1 MLNHPQLL
9 FSVLLLTMTVATTPA
24 NPFSPQDKNQSEG
37 DQAGQLVEDQVLDEA
52 RTVGKPRSRAEFG
65 AWQEIRETKDVRKQ
79 GRLAERFL
87 KKFPDSGLTAWA
99 HLAIANAAFSRNDVD
114 RFIRHGE
121 EALLELPDTVEL
133 LAPLANIYSES
144 KRIER
149 ASDYAGRALELLDQL
164 EKPMGQNTV
173 DWIAMKQGWA
183 ADAHYAMGRSILEVW
198 TKSPKKPVSD
208 LQEAVEH
215 LKQTLKMNPGHGYA
229 AFRLG
234 FAASRTHDY
243 DTALLAYARAAVV
256 EGPAA
261 NSAKG
266 HVQRLHDGL
275 KNVPNSRWASTN
287 ANKIIRD
294 ERKRLETEMDAKEQ
308 EYSRLA
314 AEHDAAA
321 AQEAAAPSLVE

>member
-1 MLNHPQLL
+1 MKNPRWLS
-9 FSVLLLTMTVATTPA
+9 SVLLLAMTVAATPA
-24 NPFSPQDKNQSEG
+24 TPFSPQDKKQSEG
-37 DQAGQLVEDQVLDEA
+37 DPAGQLVEDQVLDEA
-52 RTVGKPRSRAEFG
+52 RTVGKPRSREEFR
-65 AWQEIRETKDVRKQ
+65 AWEEIRETSDVRKQ
-79 GRLAERFL
+79 SRLAERFL

-99 HLAIANAAFSRNDVD
+99 HLAIANAAFSRNDTD

-121 EALLELPDTVEL
+121 EALLELPDTPEI
-133 LAPLANIYSES
+133 LAPLANIYSET

-149 ASDYAGRALELLDQL
+149 ATDYATRALGLLDQI
-164 EKPMGQNTV
+164 EKPEGQDTL
-173 DWIAMKQGWA
+173 DWVAMKQGWA

-198 TKSPKKPVSD
+198 TKSPNKPVGD
-208 LQEAVEH
+208 LEEAVEH

-243 DTALLAYARAAVV
+243 DTALLAYARAAVI

-266 HVQRLHDGL
+266 HVKRLHDGL
-275 KNVPNSRWASTN
+275 KNVPNSQWASTN

-294 ERKRLETEMDAKEQ
+294 ERKQLEAEMDAKEK

-314 AEHDAAA
+314 AEYDAAA
-321 AQEAAAPSLVE
+321 LKEAAAPSLVE

>member
-1 MLNHPQLL
+1 MLKHPRLL
-9 FSVLLLTMTVATTPA
+9 FSVLMLAMTVATTPA
-24 NPFSPQDKNQSEG
+24 NPISPQDKKQSEG
-37 DQAGQLVEDQVLDEA
+37 DPAGQLVEDQVLDEA

-65 AWQEIRETKDVRKQ
+65 AWQEIRETTDVRKQ

-121 EALLELPDTVEL
+121 EALIELPDTVEL

-144 KRIER
+144 KRIDR
-149 ASDYAGRALELLDQL
+149 ASDYAARALELLDQL
-164 EKPMGQNTV
+164 EKPEGQNTV

-198 TKSPKKPVSD
+198 TRSPSKPVGD
-208 LQEAVEH
+208 LEEAVEH

-287 ANKIIRD
+287 ANRIIRD
-294 ERKRLETEMDAKEQ
+294 ERKRLETEMDEKEQ

-314 AEHDAAA
+314 AEYDAAA
-321 AQEAAAPSLVE
+321 VQEAAAPSLVE

>member
-1 MLNHPQLL
+1 MKNPRLL
-9 FSVLLLTMTVATTPA
+9 FSVVMLAMTVAVTPA
-24 NPFSPQDKNQSEG
+24 NPFSPQDKKPSEG
-37 DQAGQLVEDQVLDEA
+37 DPAGQLVEDQVLDEA
-52 RTVGKPRSRAEFG
+52 RTVGKPRSREEFR
-65 AWQEIRETKDVRKQ
+65 AWEEIRETRDVRKQ
-79 GRLAERFL
+79 ARLAERFL

-99 HLAIANAAFSRNDVD
+99 HLAIANAAFSRNDTD

-121 EALLELPDTVEL
+121 EALLELPDTPEI
-133 LAPLANIYSES
+133 LAPLANIYSET

-149 ASDYAGRALELLDQL
+149 ATDYATRALQLLDQM
-164 EKPMGQNTV
+164 EKPEGQDTL
-173 DWIAMKQGWA
+173 DWVAMKQGWA
-183 ADAHYAMGRSILEVW
+183 ADAHYALGRSILEVW
-198 TKSPKKPVSD
+198 TKSPNKPVGD
-208 LQEAVEH
+208 LEEAVEH

-243 DTALLAYARAAVV
+243 DTALLAYARAAVI

-294 ERKRLETEMDAKEQ
+294 ERKRLESEMDAKEQ

-314 AEHDAAA
+314 AEYDAAA
-321 AQEAAAPSLVE
+321 PKEAAPPSLVE

>member
-1 MLNHPQLL
+1 MLKKPHLF
-9 FSVLLLTMTVATTPA
+9 FSVLLLAMTVATVPA
-24 NPFSPQDKNQSEG
+24 RAFSFQDKKQSEE
-37 DQAGQLVEDQVLDEA
+37 EDQVERLDEP
-52 RTVGKPRSRAEFG
+52 RTVGKPRSRAEYG
-65 AWQEIRETKDVRKQ
+65 AWQEISESRDLRKQ
-79 GRLAERFL
+79 ARLAEKFL

-99 HLAIANAAFSRNDVD
+99 HLAIANAAFSRNDID

-121 EALLELPDTVEL
+121 DALLELPDTPEL

-144 KRIER
+144 KRTDR
-149 ASDYAGRALELLDQL
+149 ATDYATRALQLLDQM
-164 EKPMGQNTV
+164 EKPMGQVTV

-183 ADAHYAMGRSILEVW
+183 ADAHYALGRSILEVW
-198 TKSPKKPVSD
+198 TKSPNKPVKD
-208 LQEAVEH
+208 LEVAVEH

-261 NSAKG
+261 ESAKG
-266 HVQRLHDGL
+266 HVRRLHDGL
-275 KNVPNSRWASTN
+275 RNVPNSRWASTN
-287 ANKIIRD
+287 ASNIIRD
-294 ERKRLETEMDAKEQ
+294 ERERLAAEMDAKEQ

-314 AEHDAAA
+314 AEYDSAMP
-321 AQEAAAPSLVE
+321 EIAAPPTLQ

>member
-1 MLNHPQLL
+1 MLKNPRLF
-9 FSVLLLTMTVATTPA
+9 FSVLLLAMTVATAPA
-24 NPFSPQDKNQSEG
+24 NPFSPQDKKPSEG
-37 DQAGQLVEDQVLDEA
+37 EPAGQLVEDQVLDEA

-149 ASDYAGRALELLDQL
+149 ASDYAARALALLDQL

-173 DWIAMKQGWA
+173 DWVAMKQGWA

-198 TKSPKKPVSD
+198 TKSPNKPVSD

-294 ERKRLETEMDAKEQ
+294 ERNRLETEMDAKEQ

-314 AEHDAAA
+314 SEYDAAA
-321 AQEAAAPSLVE
+321 AQKAAAPSLVE

>member
-1 MLNHPQLL
+1 MLKNRRLQ
-9 FSVLLLTMTVATTPA
+9 FSLLLLATTVAATPA
-24 NPFSPQDKNQSEG
+24 NPFPPQDKKQSEG
-37 DQAGQLVEDQVLDEA
+37 DPAGQLVEDQVLDEA
-52 RTVGKPRSRAEFG
+52 RTVGKPRSREEFR
-65 AWQEIRETKDVRKQ
+65 AWEEIRETRDVRKQ
-79 GRLAERFL
+79 SRLAERFL

-99 HLAIANAAFSRNDVD
+99 HLAIANAAFSRNDTD

-121 EALLELPDTVEL
+121 EALLELPDTPEI
-133 LAPLANIYSES
+133 LAPLANIYSET

-149 ASDYAGRALELLDQL
+149 ATDYATRALGLLDQM
-164 EKPMGQNTV
+164 EKPEGQDTL
-173 DWIAMKQGWA
+173 DWVAMKQGWA

-198 TKSPKKPVSD
+198 TKSPNKPVGD
-208 LQEAVEH
+208 LEEAVEH

-243 DTALLAYARAAVV
+243 DTALLAYARAAVI

-287 ANKIIRD
+287 ANKILRD
-294 ERKRLETEMDAKEQ
+294 ERKRLESEMDAKEQ

-314 AEHDAAA
+314 AEYDAAA
-321 AQEAAAPSLVE
+321 PKEAAPPSLVE

>member
-1 MLNHPQLL
+1 MLKNPRLF
-9 FSVLLLTMTVATTPA
+9 FSVLLLAMTVATAPA
-24 NPFSPQDKNQSEG
+24 NPFSPQDKKPSEDDQS
-37 DQAGQLVEDQVLDEA
+37 GQLVEDQVLDEA

-121 EALLELPDTVEL
+121 EALIELPDTVEL

-149 ASDYAGRALELLDQL
+149 ASDYAARALALLDQL

-173 DWIAMKQGWA
+173 DWVAMKQGWA

-198 TKSPKKPVSD
+198 TKSPNKPVSD

-294 ERKRLETEMDAKEQ
+294 ERNRLETEMDAKEQ
-308 EYSRLA
+308 EYPRLA
-314 AEHDAAA
+314 AEYDAAA

>member
-1 MLNHPQLL
+1 MLKPPRLP
-9 FSVLLLTMTVATTPA
+9 FALLLLAMTVATTPA
-24 NPFSPQDKNQSEG
+24 NPFPPQDKKQSEG
-37 DQAGQLVEDQVLDEA
+37 DPAGQLGEDQVLDEA
-52 RTVGKPRSRAEFG
+52 RTVGKPRSREEFR
-65 AWQEIRETKDVRKQ
+65 AWEEIRGTTDVRKQ
-79 GRLAERFL
+79 ARLAERFL

-99 HLAIANAAFSRNDVD
+99 HLAIANAAFSRNDTD

-121 EALLELPDTVEL
+121 EALLELPDTPEI
-133 LAPLANIYSES
+133 LAPLANIYSET

-149 ASDYAGRALELLDQL
+149 ATDYATRALGLLDRM
-164 EKPMGQNTV
+164 EKPEGQDTL
-173 DWIAMKQGWA
+173 DWVAMKQGWA
-183 ADAHYAMGRSILEVW
+183 ADAHYALGRSILEVW
-198 TKSPKKPVSD
+198 TKSPNKPVGD
-208 LQEAVEH
+208 LEEAVEH

-243 DTALLAYARAAVV
+243 DTALLAYARAAVI

-294 ERKRLETEMDAKEQ
+294 ERKRLESEMDAKEQ

-314 AEHDAAA
+314 AEYDAAVP
-321 AQEAAAPSLVE
+321 ENAAPPTLVE

>member
-1 MLNHPQLL
+1 MLKKPHLF
-9 FSVLLLTMTVATTPA
+9 FSVLLLAMAVATVPA
-24 NPFSPQDKNQSEG
+24 YPFSFQDKKQSE
-37 DQAGQLVEDQVLDEA
+37 DEVIDERLDEL
-52 RTVGKPRSRAEFG
+52 RTVGKPRSRAEYG
-65 AWQEIRETKDVRKQ
+65 AWQEISESHDLRKQ
-79 GRLAERFL
+79 ARLAEKFL

-99 HLAIANAAFSRNDVD
+99 HLAIANAAFSRNDID

-121 EALLELPDTVEL
+121 DALLELPDTPEL

-144 KRIER
+144 KRTDR
-149 ASDYAGRALELLDQL
+149 ATDYATRALQLLDQM
-164 EKPMGQNTV
+164 EKPMGQATV

-183 ADAHYAMGRSILEVW
+183 ADAHYALGRSILEVW
-198 TKSPKKPVSD
+198 TKSPNKPVKD
-208 LQEAVEH
+208 LEVAVEH

-261 NSAKG
+261 ESAKG
-266 HVQRLHDGL
+266 HVRRLHDGL
-275 KNVPNSRWASTN
+275 RNVPNSRWASTN
-287 ANKIIRD
+287 ASNIIRD
-294 ERKRLETEMDAKEQ
+294 ERERLAAEMDAKEQ

-314 AEHDAAA
+314 AEYDSAVP
-321 AQEAAAPSLVE
+321 EVAAPPSLQ

>member
-1 MLNHPQLL
+1 MLKNPRLF
-9 FSVLLLTMTVATTPA
+9 FSVLLLAMTVATAAA
-24 NPFSPQDKNQSEG
+24 NPFSPQDKKPSEG
-37 DQAGQLVEDQVLDEA
+37 EPAGQLVEDQVLDEA

-65 AWQEIRETKDVRKQ
+65 AWQEIRETNDVRKQ

-173 DWIAMKQGWA
+173 DWVAMKQGWA

-294 ERKRLETEMDAKEQ
+294 ERKRLEAEMDAKEQ

-314 AEHDAAA
+314 AEYDAAA
-321 AQEAAAPSLVE
+321 AEEVAAPSLVE

>member
-1 MLNHPQLL
+1 MLKNPRLL
-9 FSVLLLTMTVATTPA
+9 FSALLLAMTVATAPA
-24 NPFSPQDKNQSEG
+24 NPFSPQDKKPSEG
-37 DQAGQLVEDQVLDEA
+37 DPAGQLVEDQVLDEA

-65 AWQEIRETKDVRKQ
+65 AWQEIRETTDVRKQ

-149 ASDYAGRALELLDQL
+149 ASDYAARALGLLDQL

-173 DWIAMKQGWA
+173 DWVAMKQGWA

-215 LKQTLKMNPGHGYA
+215 LKQTLKNNPGHGYA

-287 ANKIIRD
+287 ANQIIRD
-294 ERKRLETEMDAKEQ
+294 ERKRLEAEMDAKEQ

>member
-1 MLNHPQLL
+1 MLKNPRLF
-9 FSVLLLTMTVATTPA
+9 FSVLLLAMTVATAPA
-24 NPFSPQDKNQSEG
+24 NPFSPQDKKQAEDDQS
-37 DQAGQLVEDQVLDEA
+37 GQLVEDQVLDEA

-121 EALLELPDTVEL
+121 EALIELPDTVEL

-149 ASDYAGRALELLDQL
+149 ASDYAARALELLDQL

-198 TKSPKKPVSD
+198 TKSPNKPVSD

-294 ERKRLETEMDAKEQ
+294 ERNRLETEMDAKEQ

-314 AEHDAAA
+314 SEYDAAA

>member
-1 MLNHPQLL
+1 MKNPRLF
-9 FSVLLLTMTVATTPA
+9 FSVFLLAMTMAATPA
-24 NPFSPQDKNQSEG
+24 SPFSPQDKKQSEG

-52 RTVGKPRSRAEFG
+52 RTVGKPRSRAEFS
-65 AWQEIRETKDVRKQ
+65 AWQEISETTDVRKQ
-79 GRLAERFL
+79 ARLAERFL

-99 HLAIANAAFSRNDVD
+99 HLAIANAAFSRNDLD
-114 RFIRHGE
+114 RFIRHAE
-121 EALLELPDTVEL
+121 EALVEIPDTPEL

-144 KRIER
+144 KRTER
-149 ASDYAGRALELLDQL
+149 ATDYAARALQLLDQM
-164 EKPMGQNTV
+164 EKPMGQPTV
-173 DWIAMKQGWA
+173 DWIAVKQGWA
-183 ADAHYAMGRSILEVW
+183 ADAHYALGRSILEVW
-198 TKSPKKPVSD
+198 TKSPNKPVKD
-208 LQEAVEH
+208 LEEAVEH

-287 ANKIIRD
+287 ANKIIGD
-294 ERKRLETEMDAKEQ
+294 ERNRLEAEMDAKEQ

-314 AEHDAAA
+314 AEYDAAA
-321 AQEAAAPSLVE
+321 PEKAAPPSLVE